1 MTAVNAKSI
10 RRHHI
15 VPLTRGPRAA
25 TEHPMRLP
33 MHSAS
38 RCQYRAFTL
47 VELLVVIGI
56 IALLISVLLPTLAKA
71 RESASSVKCGSNL
84 QQFGLAIN
92 LYAAEN
98 KGRFLPAYFTPVR
111 GAYTALNAADFPAF
125 VVHLPGLYLR
135 ENYGI
140 TQCPSDTFA
149 NYVAGGNKP
158 TLRRLFDGV
167 PDVRYSYAMSD
178 VLPRGKT
185 PIYTAA
191 ECGGATAT
199 PAVIV
204 SRFNPRNLRGLKDP
218 AQTIYVLETGAAALL
233 HPIINIQNVAPLG
246 RAHRGFR
253 YDHGGRDTSGDRP
266 TNSRMNILFC
276 DGHVAQLTDKEML
289 PQKRPLSGNAN
300 DQTGWPESMRQLW
313 FGAPN
318 RTKEYVN
325 DT

>member
-1 MTAVNAKSI
+1 MTVANSESI
-10 RRHHI
+10 RTH
-15 VPLTRGPRAA
+15 VAPFTGGPAPQ
-25 TEHPMRLP
+25 TENPMRSHKHGAP
-33 MHSAS
+33 
-38 RCQYRAFTL
+38 RCHRRAFTL

-56 IALLISVLLPTLAKA
+56 IALLISILLPTLNRA
-71 RESASSVKCGSNL
+71 RESANAVKCGANL
-84 QQFGLAIN
+84 QQFGQAIN
-92 LYAAEN
+92 IYAAEN

-111 GAYTALNAADFPAF
+111 GVYTALNAADFPTF
-125 VVHLPGLYLR
+125 LVYLPGIYLR

-158 TLRRLFDGV
+158 TLKRLFSGT
-167 PDVRYSYAMSD
+167 PDVRYSYAMND

-185 PIYTAA
+185 PIYTSA

-204 SRFNPRNLRGLKDP
+204 SRFNPRNLRGLKDS
-218 AQTIYVLETGAAALL
+218 AQTIYLLETGAAALL

-246 RAHRGFR
+246 QAHKGFR
-253 YDHGGRDTSGDRP
+253 YDHGGRDTTGTRP
-266 TNSRMNILFC
+266 TGTRMNILFA
-276 DGHVAQLTDKEML
+276 DGHVAQLMDKEML

-300 DQTGWPESMRQLW
+300 DQTGWPETMRQYW

-318 RTKEYVN
+318 RIKEYVN